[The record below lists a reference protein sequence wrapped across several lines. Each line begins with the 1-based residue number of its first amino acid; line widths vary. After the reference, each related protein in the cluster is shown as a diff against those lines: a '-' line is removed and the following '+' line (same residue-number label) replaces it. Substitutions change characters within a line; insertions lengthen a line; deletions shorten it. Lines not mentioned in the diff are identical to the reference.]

1 MTVLVAGP
9 IIFQFFGPGAV
20 HGAPLPP
27 QVFSGDLVGFVVP
40 AWLLALQ
47 IPALLP
53 LAANADFVPADFGFY
68 LGLPMLAVLG
78 VLGWRR
84 WHEPNL
90 RFFLVWTATI
100 ALLILGPTLRLVATP
115 KGGLPLPGAI
125 LQHIPLLG
133 DYLPVRLDLYLDLG
147 VAILLTMLLD
157 QLNRQRAGRNLRVL
171 AILAV
176 VSWLP
181 SLLFPTEAVSTPA
194 FFQHEQMPSKGSIL
208 VVPFARNVNS
218 DPAMLWQVVDGFRFA
233 TPDGYSLEG
242 ATVTRTALVPLP
254 PLSRTTYRMLSS
266 ADPHHL

>member
-1 MTVLVAGP
+1 
-9 IIFQFFGPGAV
+9 
-20 HGAPLPP
+20 
-27 QVFSGDLVGFVVP
+27 
-40 AWLLALQ
+40 
-47 IPALLP
+47 
-53 LAANADFVPADFGFY
+53 
-68 LGLPMLAVLG
+68 MLAVLG

-125 LQHIPLLG
+125 LQHIALLG